1 MAIGLRFYIWR
12 IMTVYYKMRQILL
25 QNAVAISLQNATEF
39 YYRMRQIFLLQKTVL
54 LKNCDSY
61 YKIRQF
67 YYKMRQLSQNAS
79 LKFQS
84 YLCKIIIQTISSLT
98 VHDNLWAVKFDSFSK
113 FQNVINDSTPGPRPD
128 LLHSSIILTLCVR
141 KSICDSPLSGSCNFA
156 WI

>member
-1 MAIGLRFYIWR
+1 MLRFYIWR

-67 YYKMRQLSQNAS
+67 YYKMRQLLQNAS
-79 LKFQS
+79 LKFQF

-98 VHDNLWAVKFDSFSK
+98 VHDNFWALKFDSFSK
-113 FQNVINDSTPGPRPD
+113 FQNVINDSRPAPPPHH
-128 LLHSSIILTLCVR
+128 LLHPSIILTLYVR

>member
-1 MAIGLRFYIWR
+1 
-12 IMTVYYKMRQILL
+12 MTVYYKMRQILL

-61 YKIRQF
+61 YKIREF
-67 YYKMRQLSQNAS
+67 YYKMRQVSQNAS

-98 VHDNLWAVKFDSFSK
+98 VHDNL
-113 FQNVINDSTPGPRPD
+113 
-128 LLHSSIILTLCVR
+128 
-141 KSICDSPLSGSCNFA
+141 
-156 WI
+156 